1 MTHGKTEYAQ
11 MNITADNSKKLY
23 IDNYLAKRFDIGP
36 FKFAP
41 IEMCNGCHNVRRII
55 HFNIQDMGAYCY
67 DCFCKNS
74 AEDAMAH
81 GDMRNQ
87 YWKFLV
93 SIGRNKMV
101 EDLLYEYDPSIDIRP
116 PFKPDDE
123 EVVDE
128 ED

>member
-1 MTHGKTEYAQ
+1 MSA
-11 MNITADNSKKLY
+11 MNHKLAVDQY
-23 IDNYLAKRFDIGP
+23 IQRHFDIGP
-36 FKFAP
+36 FRFAERG
-41 IEMCNGCHNVRRII
+41 ICNGCKQLRLLI
-55 HFNIQDMGAYCY
+55 HHDLFTLQSFCY
-67 DCFCKNS
+67 DCFAKRSC
-74 AEDAMAH
+74 EEAMAH
-81 GDMRNQ
+81 GDMKNQ